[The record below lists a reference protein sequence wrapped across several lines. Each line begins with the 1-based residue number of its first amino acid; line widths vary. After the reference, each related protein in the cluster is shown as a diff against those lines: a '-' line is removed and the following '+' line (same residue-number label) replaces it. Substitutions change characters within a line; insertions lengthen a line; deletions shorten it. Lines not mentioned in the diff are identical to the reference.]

1 MSILVIVIANV
12 VSILTLAYVRL
23 AILVSS
29 ADMIV
34 DYGDDMFT
42 ILDSPTE
49 TNFSMQKNER
59 IQEKPMKRN
68 YALCGASTAKKEVVR
83 VNG

>member
-1 MSILVIVIANV
+1 MSILVVVIATV
-12 VSILTLAYVRL
+12 VGILTLAYVGL
-23 AILVSS
+23 AIPVSS

-42 ILDSPTE
+42 LLDNPTE
-49 TNFSMQKNER
+49 TIFSMRRNEQ

-68 YALCGASTAKKEVVR
+68 YALCRASTEKKEVVR
-83 VNG
+83 V

>member
-1 MSILVIVIANV
+1 MSILVIVIATV
-12 VSILTLAYVRL
+12 IGVFILACVGL
-23 AILVSS
+23 AIPVSS

-42 ILDSPTE
+42 LLDNPTE
-49 TNFSMQKNER
+49 TIFSMRRNEQ

-68 YALCGASTAKKEVVR
+68 YALCKAKKEAVR
-83 VNG
+83 V

>member
-1 MSILVIVIANV
+1 MNILVIVIATV
-12 VSILTLAYVRL
+12 VGVFILACVGL
-23 AILVSS
+23 AIPVSS

-42 ILDSPTE
+42 LLDNPTE
-49 TNFSMQKNER
+49 TIFSMRRNEQ

-68 YALCGASTAKKEVVR
+68 YALCKAKKEAVR
-83 VNG
+83 V

>member
-1 MSILVIVIANV
+1 MSILVVVIATV
-12 VSILTLAYVRL
+12 VGILTLAYVGL
-23 AILVSS
+23 AIPVSS

-42 ILDSPTE
+42 LLDNPTE
-49 TNFSMQKNER
+49 TIFSMRRNEQ

-68 YALCGASTAKKEVVR
+68 YAIRRASTAKKAVVR
-83 VNG
+83 V

>member
-1 MSILVIVIANV
+1 MSILVVVIATV
-12 VSILTLAYVRL
+12 VGILTLAYVGL
-23 AILVSS
+23 AIPVSS

-42 ILDSPTE
+42 LLDNPTE
-49 TNFSMQKNER
+49 TIFSVRRNEQ

-68 YALCGASTAKKEVVR
+68 YARCRASTAKKEVVR
-83 VNG
+83 V

>member
-1 MSILVIVIANV
+1 MSILVVVIATV
-12 VSILTLAYVRL
+12 VGILTLAYVGL
-23 AILVSS
+23 AIPVSS

-42 ILDSPTE
+42 LLDNPTE
-49 TNFSMQKNER
+49 TIFTMRKNEQ
-59 IQEKPMKRN
+59 IQEKSMKRN

-83 VNG
+83 V